1 MEKYFKTV
9 LLALTITTNTLAQS
23 TVETDTVEVEH
34 PDKVVITQ
42 SDESLKVVVTGCKD
56 NPGFRLE
63 RNIVMAD
70 SAEVITTETK
80 HESTGLSF
88 GLGSDVLDINS
99 VEKRHTPNL
108 VISIYPAFE
117 FGFATPVSGDK
128 SLKTSFW
135 KSYEARLNLM
145 RWKFLPKKGRWW
157 LTLDLGLSRT
167 HFSLC
172 QGCFSGDDDYNLMIG
187 SYPQDYSKGESGVTL
202 WGGDLT
208 LLYHQQLG
216 KYSSMAFGLMY
227 SGYHAPINNNAYA
240 KYVDGS
246 GKEVTNMY
254 RIDPNRNTITLRAEY
269 SPYHGVIF
277 YVGYTPWSMFRNGR
291 GPKFSTL
298 TFGMGLNI

>member
-9 LLALTITTNTLAQS
+9 LLALTMTTNALAQS

-42 SDESLKVVVTGCKD
+42 NDESLKVVVTGCKD
-56 NPGFRLE
+56 NPGFSLE
-63 RNIVMAD
+63 RSIVMAD

-99 VEKRHTPNL
+99 VEERRTSQFE
-108 VISIYPAFE
+108 ICIYPAFE
-117 FGFATPVSGDK
+117 IGFAMPVSGDK

-157 LTLDLGLSRT
+157 LTLDWGLSRT
-167 HFSLC
+167 HFSLR
-172 QGCFSGDDDYNLMIG
+172 QGCFSGNDDYHLMIG
-187 SYPQDYSKGESGVTL
+187 SYPADYSKGESGVTL
-202 WGGDLT
+202 WGADLT
-208 LLYHQQLG
+208 LLYHHALG

-269 SPYHGVIF
+269 SPYHGVNF